1 MTAPCEPVTKC
12 HKNNGKQL
20 WLPGIADTASM
31 VAESIDYLREHEP
44 QEGYYVG
51 FSGGKDSIVTLE
63 LCRMAGV
70 KHQAFYSCTR
80 IDPPEVVRFI
90 RQEYPDVTFL
100 FGSMT
105 MWDGVKTKMP
115 PLGIYKWC
123 CDVLK
128 KHPAASIPLMSR
140 VMGIRAEEST
150 LRSMRPRN
158 DMWNKFNV
166 YKPVF
171 AWKEWHVWD
180 FIDSNGLKYPC
191 LYDEGFDRIGCIVCP
206 TIFRGSRNA
215 TAKRQQ
221 SMDRWPG
228 VWKAFEHACRH
239 WFENKLADKVAANG
253 ESGVVHKDFDSYY
266 AAYLRGFE

>member
-1 MTAPCEPVTKC
+1 MTAPREPVTKC

-44 QEGYYVG
+44 EDGYYVG

-90 RQEYPDVTFL
+90 RQNYQDVTFL
-100 FGSMT
+100 LPEMT
-105 MWDGVKTKMP
+105 FWEGIKKKSP
-115 PLGIYKWC
+115 PLRMQRWC

-128 KHPAASIPLMSR
+128 KQPGKAIPLKIR
-140 VMGIRAEEST
+140 AMGIRAEESH
-150 LRSMRPRN
+150 RRASRPRE
-158 DMWNKFNV
+158 DIFFGQTTV
-166 YKPVF
+166 KPIF
-171 AWKEWHVWD
+171 SWKEWHVWD
-180 FIDSNGLKYPC
+180 FIESNNLPYPS
-191 LYDEGFDRIGCIVCP
+191 LYDEGFHRLGCVICP
-206 TIFRGSRNA
+206 FIMGVNPGA
-215 TAKRQQ
+215 VQQ
-221 SMDRWPG
+221 RRMSMKRWPG
-228 VWKAFEHACRH
+228 MWKAFEHACRE
-239 WFENKLADKVAANG
+239 WFELRMAEGLRSNQKHDNF
-253 ESGVVHKDFDSYY
+253 EDYY